1 MCIWVAFFREGPHY
15 VREPVHHLGATHLA
29 ACYGRTRCHARAR
42 PTAQQADPMKG
53 LSSLSCVSYQGT
65 TLGLSLGHRDAPQQ
79 EEYCDEDVEQ
89 AAGD

>member
-1 MCIWVAFFREGPHY
+1 MCTWAVSFREELHY
-15 VREPVHHLGATHLA
+15 VRELGHHSGTTCLA
-29 ACYGRTRCHARAR
+29 ACDGCAGLHSFACRDD
-42 PTAQQADPMKG
+42 QQADPMKG
-53 LSSLSCVSYQGT
+53 LSSIRCSLYEGI